1 METARLNKR
10 FWSYIINLVFYLGI
24 GFAAASPLLILT
36 TAHIIFY
43 FLTSFG
49 SAIILSFFFDLFL
62 LVVTKGYNIGSAI
75 MGVKYVTNN
84 GERINRRQSM
94 IRSASESTLVL
105 VFLDLIY
112 FLRYRTE
119 RGVIDR
125 LSDSFA
131 IDTRL

>member
-1 METARLNKR
+1 METARLSKR
-10 FWSYIINLVFYLGI
+10 FWAYVINLVLYLGI
-24 GFAAASPLLILT
+24 GFAVASPLLIVT

-43 FLTSFG
+43 FLTAFG

-62 LVVTKGYNIGSAI
+62 LVVSHGHTIGSAI
-75 MGVKYVTNN
+75 FGIKYVSSD
-84 GERINRRQSM
+84 GKKINRKQAM
-94 IRSASESTLVL
+94 IRSASESTLVF
-105 VFLDLIY
+105 VVLDYIY